1 MLNDLAILITMGR
14 KLPYTFYAF
23 LLIVPLWV
31 EGNNIIQFGRDGYIG
46 PDEEVESVVS
56 IGGVLEAIYDWRKRQ
71 NITPQIKGA

>member
-1 MLNDLAILITMGR
+1 MGR
-14 KLPYTFYAF
+14 KFPFTFFVF
-23 LLIVPLWV
+23 LLIVPYWV
-31 EGNNIIQFGRDGYIG
+31 ERNNIIYFGRDVYIG

>member
-14 KLPYTFYAF
+14 KFPFTFFVF
-23 LLIVPLWV
+23 LLIVPYWV
-31 EGNNIIQFGRDGYIG
+31 EGNNIIYFGRDVYIG

>member
-1 MLNDLAILITMGR
+1 MLNDLSILITMGR

-31 EGNNIIQFGRDGYIG
+31 EGNNIIQFGQDVYIG
-46 PDEEVESVVS
+46 TDEEVESVVS

-71 NITPQIKGA
+71 NISPQIKGA

>member
-1 MLNDLAILITMGR
+1 MGR
-14 KLPYTFYAF
+14 KFPFTFFAF

-31 EGNNIIQFGRDGYIG
+31 GGNNIIQFGRDVYIG

>member
-1 MLNDLAILITMGR
+1 MSH
-14 KLPYTFYAF
+14 KFPFTFFAF

-31 EGNNIIQFGRDGYIG
+31 ESNNIIQFGRDVYIS